1 MGRAGLSGASMRFR
15 GVTAARKRAC
25 SETFLGLLLLM
36 LSGFSPNFGPFEG
49 RVWLNCAH
57 QAPLPNVARIEAEE
71 AVAWKAAPW
80 ELTTERF
87 SGIPAAFQP
96 PLSKVLQKRVVDR
109 RDAKSARSFAG

>member
-1 MGRAGLSGASMRFR
+1 
-15 GVTAARKRAC
+15 
-25 SETFLGLLLLM
+25 M

-71 AVAWKAAPW
+71 AVAWEAAPW

-87 SGIPAAFQP
+87 SGVPRRLKKALGRLIAAP
-96 PLSKVLQKRVVDR
+96 PTTS
-109 RDAKSARSFAG
+109 SSPTARPTGCT